1 MNNQYLVVKLQGNWI
16 EREQIKR
23 RIEMFVGDIDVL
35 DDKDIVTCHDT
46 QEIAKEHSYH
56 YEAFKDYSKKRIAVA
71 IAERLLEQ
79 GLIRFVESEEEHTI
93 KIDGEITVIKAEK
106 GGDGK

>member
-46 QEIAKEHSYH
+46 QEITKELTTTKPSGTTP
-56 YEAFKDYSKKRIAVA
+56 KK
-71 IAERLLEQ
+71 ESPLL
-79 GLIRFVESEEEHTI
+79 LWNTFLN
-93 KIDGEITVIKAEK
+93 K
-106 GGDGK
+106 G